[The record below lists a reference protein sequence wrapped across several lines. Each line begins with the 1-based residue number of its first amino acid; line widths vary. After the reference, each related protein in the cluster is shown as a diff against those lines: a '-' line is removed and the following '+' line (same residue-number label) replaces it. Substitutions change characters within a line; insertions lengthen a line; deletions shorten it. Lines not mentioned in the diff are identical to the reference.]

1 MLHGR
6 APLLLLLLVAALAV
20 AAGCGSSSSSA
31 GTGSGSSAP
40 TTTPSTSTPASSGGG
55 GSLSGGSSFCG
66 QAKSDVANLERN
78 LAALASI
85 SYTPK
90 RLKAEMETIIAA
102 YQKAEGEAPDAIK
115 PDIATVYQ
123 AMSKLNQIFAA
134 HNYDPVASEAQAAS
148 LFTNAKMKYAFAHLK
163 AWAVANCGG
172 L

>member
-6 APLLLLLLVAALAV
+6 APLLLLLVTALAV
-20 AAGCGSSSSSA
+20 AAGCGSSSGS
-31 GTGSGSSAP
+31 GTSSGSSTP
-40 TTTPSTSTPASSGGG
+40 TTTQPSTSNPISS
-55 GSLSGGSSFCG
+55 SGGSSFCG
-66 QAKSDVANLERN
+66 QAKSDVADLNRN

-90 RLKAEMETIIAA
+90 RLKADMETIIAA

-115 PDIATVYQ
+115 PDITTVTQ
-123 AMSKLNQIFAA
+123 AMVKLNRIFAA
-134 HNYDPVASEAQAAS
+134 HNYDPVASGAAAAP
-148 LFTNAKMKYAFAHLK
+148 LFNNAKMKNAFAHLK